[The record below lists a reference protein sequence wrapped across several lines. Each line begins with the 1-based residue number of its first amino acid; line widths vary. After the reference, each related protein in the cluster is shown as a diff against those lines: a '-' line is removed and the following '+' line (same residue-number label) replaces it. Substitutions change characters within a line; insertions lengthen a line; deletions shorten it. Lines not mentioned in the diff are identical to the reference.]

1 MLVGSQVHVLSYG
14 FVWAAIACG
23 VLCAMTG
30 CAADEDAN
38 ITVPADSDDQ
48 IQLLNERLH
57 TLYHAYLNGDR
68 EQARASLHKEISLI
82 EQAEV
87 PPRVKARSLWL
98 GYARLYVLAF
108 DERNAG
114 LSALYLLK
122 AQYWCVREAE
132 ILGVSETEAAEVLK
146 TFGPERMVE
155 IVTQWDGKHTDGRGP
170 AYAR

>member
-1 MLVGSQVHVLSYG
+1 
-14 FVWAAIACG
+14 
-23 VLCAMTG
+23 MTG
-30 CAADEDAN
+30 CAAGEDAK
-38 ITVPADSDDQ
+38 ITVPTDSDDQ

-68 EQARASLHKEISLI
+68 EQARASLHQGISLI

-87 PPRVKARSLWL
+87 PPRVKAHSLWL
-98 GYARLYVLAF
+98 GYARLYALAS
-108 DERNAG
+108 DDSNAEV
-114 LSALYLLK
+114 SALYLLK

-132 ILGVSETEAAEVLK
+132 LLGVSETEAAEVLN

-155 IVTQWDGKHTDGRGP
+155 IVTQWDKKHTDGKGP